1 VGVHPAAGGGKP
13 DDCRR
18 LTVAGNTFPDGFLW
32 GTSSAAHQVEGDNRN
47 CEWWEFEQEPGRIA
61 NGDTSAIACD
71 HYHRYREDFSL
82 LRELSQG
89 AHRLSIEWSRIEP
102 SEGEFDSRQIRHYRD
117 VLGELREQGMQPMVT
132 LHHFTNPLWF
142 IRKGGWTAAGSAHAF
157 LPFVHRMVDELGDL
171 VTMWCTINE
180 PNIYAANGWITGEFP
195 PARRGDLVSF
205 YRVLANMRRAHEL
218 AYLAIKRRWPDSPV
232 GLSHHK
238 FLFLPASARRADRLA
253 ARTAQLAV
261 DRWPVAPGRLRR
273 VVEATSDFVG
283 IAHYHGQ
290 CCAFDPHR
298 PRDQFI
304 RRFNVPGAPVTEMG
318 WSADP
323 RWMRDVLGELKG
335 LGKPVY
341 ITENGMATIDDHERE
356 RYLTDV
362 LANVRL
368 AIQDGV
374 DVRGYFHWTN
384 MDNFEWAR
392 GYQAHFGLIA
402 VDRKTL
408 ERTIKPSGR
417 LYSRIAKANGQLKP
431 LDSGA

>member
-1 VGVHPAAGGGKP
+1 VGVHPPARCGAR
-13 DDCRR
+13 DRRR
-18 LTVAGNTFPDGFLW
+18 LTVVGNGFPQGFLW
-32 GTSSAAHQVEGDNRN
+32 GTASAAHQVEGNDRN
-47 CEWWEFEQEPGRIA
+47 CEWWEFEHEPGRIA
-61 NGDTSAIACD
+61 NGDTSEIACD
-71 HYHRYREDFSL
+71 QYNRYREDFSL

-102 SEGEFDSRQIRHYRD
+102 SEGEFDTRQIRHYRD
-117 VLGELREQGMQPMVT
+117 VLGELREQGMEPMVT

-142 IRKGGWTAAGSAHAF
+142 IKKGGWTASGSARAF
-157 LPFVHRMVDELGDL
+157 LPYVHRVVDELGDL
-171 VTMWCTINE
+171 VSLWCTINE

-195 PARRGDLVSF
+195 PARRGDLASV

-238 FLFLPASARRADRLA
+238 FLFIPASHKRADRLA
-253 ARTAQLAV
+253 AQTARLAL
-261 DRWPVAPGRLRR
+261 DRWPVAPGRLRK
-273 VVEATSDFVG
+273 VVEATSDFTG

-290 CCAFDPHR
+290 LVAFDAQR
-298 PRDQFI
+298 PQDQFI
-304 RRFNVPGAPVTEMG
+304 RRFNVPGAPVSEMG

-323 RWMRDVLGELKG
+323 SWMRGVLGDLKH

-341 ITENGMATIDDHERE
+341 ITENGMATTDDRVRE

-362 LANVRL
+362 LESVRL

-384 MDNFEWAR
+384 MDNFEWNR

-402 VDRKTL
+402 VDRNTL
-408 ERTIKPSGR
+408 ERTVKPSGR
-417 LYSRIAKANGQLKP
+417 LYARFAKANGLLKS

>member
-1 VGVHPAAGGGKP
+1 MALPP
-13 DDCRR
+13 DR
-18 LTVAGNTFPDGFLW
+18 FPDGFLW

-47 CEWWEFEQEPGRIA
+47 CNWWEFEQQPGRIA
-61 NGDTSAIACD
+61 NGDKSGIACD

-82 LRELSQG
+82 LRELSQN
-89 AHRLSIEWSRIEP
+89 AHRLSIEWSRVEP

-142 IRKGGWTAAGSAHAF
+142 ERKGGWGASGAARAF
-157 LPFVHRMVDELGDL
+157 LPFVHRVVDELGEL

-195 PARRGDLVSF
+195 PAHHGDLAAF
-205 YRVLANMRRAHEL
+205 YRVTANLRRAHEL
-218 AYLAIKRRWPDSPV
+218 AYLAIKRRWPDAPV

-238 FLFLPASARRADRLA
+238 FLFIPASAKRSDRLA
-253 ARTAQLAV
+253 AQTAQTVV
-261 DRWPVAPGRLRR
+261 DRWPVAPGQLRR
-273 VVEATSDFVG
+273 VVEATSDFIG

-290 CCAFDPHR
+290 CCAFDPRR
-298 PRDQFI
+298 PQEQFI
-304 RRFNVPGAPVTEMG
+304 RRFNVPGAPVTDMG
-318 WSADP
+318 WSAEP
-323 RWMRDVLGELKG
+323 SWMRDVLNQLKG
-335 LGKPVY
+335 LDKPVY
-341 ITENGMATIDDHERE
+341 ITENGLASRDDEWRE
-356 RYLTDV
+356 RYLREV
-362 LANVRL
+362 LSNVQL

-392 GYQAHFGLIA
+392 GYQMHFGLIA
-402 VDRKTL
+402 VDRQTL

-417 LYSRIAKANGQLKP
+417 MYARIARANAL
-431 LDSGA
+431 AT